1 MKMPWKIVK
10 QTWTPSDERLEE
22 IKTILFPPL
31 ILEEKMDK
39 DGSVTKYHIDYSVD
53 SNLDAALMDLQDG
66 HNDPAAH
73 KTINSV
79 INRLMKARRL
89 LEAYAQFDK
98 DAKYILVEDMEDRNE
113 EIQATNREY

>member
-66 HNDPAAH
+66 HNDPVSH

-89 LEAYAQFDK
+89 LEAYAQLDK